1 MRRARLFQRRLST
14 WDQAKAL
21 GVLYFLSVMLS
32 ASGGPA
38 GLFLMLAL
46 AGTVVIGVRWMGR
59 QAEINALTA
68 QLNQHLRVLATK
80 HATLES
86 RNGYG
91 TVHPREWGKEVDR
104 FLASTGVVLKR
115 LSPADAHKLITRAV
129 EQDRRTGLAA
139 RLQSAW
145 EGGALRDPLQF
156 EAACAAKLERL
167 GWTTSLTAKSGD
179 QGVDILARKGETLA
193 VVQCKLYSQPVDN
206 SAVQQVFAG
215 KAFAG
220 AALAAVVSNA
230 GFTRSAHELASRC
243 EVLLLHYTDLD
254 KLDAATRLIPD
265 FTIAASNNPIERGL
279 LGNRSGRS
287 RRSA

>member
-1 MRRARLFQRRLST
+1 
-14 WDQAKAL
+14 
-21 GVLYFLSVMLS
+21 
-32 ASGGPA
+32 
-38 GLFLMLAL
+38 
-46 AGTVVIGVRWMGR
+46 MGR

-179 QGVDILARKGETLA
+179 W
-193 VVQCKLYSQPVDN
+193 
-206 SAVQQVFAG
+206 
-215 KAFAG
+215 
-220 AALAAVVSNA
+220 AAA
-230 GFTRSAHELASRC
+230 GFTDTWFRCFDEAGGGDWERQDGRSAGSSSSR
-243 EVLLLHYTDLD
+243 L
-254 KLDAATRLIPD
+254 
-265 FTIAASNNPIERGL
+265 
-279 LGNRSGRS
+279 
-287 RRSA
+287 